1 MKKILSLSLALG
13 FVLTTGSLLAQAP
26 TPVPP
31 PPPPPA
37 ASVPIDGGLGLLA
50 AAALGLGLKKAAKKN
65 NAETN
70 SEEEIV

>member
-13 FVLTTGSLLAQAP
+13 FVLTAGSLLAQAP

-37 ASVPIDGGLGLLA
+37 AVPIDGGLGLLA

-70 SEEEIV
+70 SEEENV